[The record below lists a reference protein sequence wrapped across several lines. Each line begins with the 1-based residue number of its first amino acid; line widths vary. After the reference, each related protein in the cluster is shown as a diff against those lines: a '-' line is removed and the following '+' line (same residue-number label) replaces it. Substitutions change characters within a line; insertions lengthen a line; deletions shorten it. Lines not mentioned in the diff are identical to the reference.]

1 MLFLVID
8 LLPNPKLCHE
18 SEMLMC
24 SSRLGLSDIINNK
37 SCKRGD
43 IMGTENVVFY
53 KGKVKNSVSLDVI
66 KKEFAQCL
74 QVENLNF
81 LIGSGCSSYVE
92 DEVETSIPTMWTLA
106 QRFFSTYPDFAVQD
120 IALKHHFGE
129 NLESMLDYMISV
141 RSVNHVGM
149 IDQEINQKIKIV
161 QDFIRNQIIE
171 GMKCEEVNEIY
182 KEFYL
187 KILRKNRRNPINI
200 FTTNYDLYSERA
212 LDELGFFYNNGF
224 TGTYERR
231 FNPISYNYAFVEN
244 MNLNKDV
251 WGRISNFYNL
261 YKIHGSINWI
271 NKDSVIIE
279 KAIENIT
286 DDTVMIYPTPL
297 KDRTTLM
304 TPYSDL
310 MRNMQQSLMKNNS
323 ILVTLG
329 YSFSDDHINRIIL
342 NMLSVPSFKLV
353 VFGSGTKIEKLISA
367 NDSRIWVINSDDK
380 IHYFNNFVTK
390 LLPDIQDDIKERID
404 LQEKY
409 RVIESVLKGD
419 D

>member
-1 MLFLVID
+1 M
-8 LLPNPKLCHE
+8 E
-18 SEMLMC
+18 
-24 SSRLGLSDIINNK
+24 
-37 SCKRGD
+37 
-43 IMGTENVVFY
+43 TENVIFY
-53 KGKVKNSVSLDVI
+53 KGKAQSSVSLDVM

-81 LIGSGCSSYVE
+81 LIGSGCSSHVIGNVE
-92 DEVETSIPTMWTLA
+92 KSIPTMWTLA
-106 QRFFSTYPDFAVQD
+106 KRFFEANPDFSVQGEN
-120 IALKHHFGE
+120 LKLHFE
-129 NLESMLDYMISV
+129 SNLESMLDYMISV
-141 RSVNHVGM
+141 RSVNLVSEIEPE
-149 IDQEINQKIKIV
+149 IDAKIKVV
-161 QDFIRNQIIE
+161 QDFIRNQIVE
-171 GMKCEEVNEIY
+171 GMKCEDVNDVY

-200 FTTNYDLYSERA
+200 FTTNYDLYTERA

-224 TGTYERR
+224 TGTYERK

-251 WGRISNFYNL
+251 WDRISNFYNL
-261 YKIHGSINWI
+261 YKIHGSINWV
-271 NKDSVIIE
+271 NKNSVVVE
-279 KAIENIT
+279 KPIENIS

-342 NMLSVPSFKLV
+342 NMLSVPSFRLV
-353 VFGSGTKIEKLISA
+353 VLGSGENIEKLISA
-367 NDSRIWVINSDDK
+367 NDSRIWIINSDEK
-380 IHYFNNFVTK
+380 IHYFNNFVKK
-390 LLPDIQDDIKERID
+390 LLPDIQDDIQERID
-404 LQEKY
+404 LHEKFKA
-409 RVIESVLKGD
+409 IESVLKGD

>member
-1 MLFLVID
+1 M
-8 LLPNPKLCHE
+8 E
-18 SEMLMC
+18 
-24 SSRLGLSDIINNK
+24 
-37 SCKRGD
+37 
-43 IMGTENVVFY
+43 TENVIFY
-53 KGKVKNSVSLDVI
+53 KGKAQSSVSLDVM

-81 LIGSGCSSYVE
+81 LIGSGCSSFVI
-92 DEVETSIPTMWTLA
+92 DEVEKSIPTMWTLA
-106 QRFFSTYPDFAVQD
+106 KRFFEANPDFSVQGEN
-120 IALKHHFGE
+120 LKLHFE
-129 NLESMLDYMISV
+129 SNLESMLDYMISV
-141 RSVNHVGM
+141 RSVNHICAIEPD
-149 IDQEINQKIKIV
+149 IDEKIKRV
-161 QDFIRNQIIE
+161 QSFIRLQIIE
-171 GMKCEEVNEIY
+171 GMKCEEVNDIY

-200 FTTNYDLYSERA
+200 FTTNYDLYSEKA

-224 TGTYERR
+224 TGTYERK
-231 FNPISYNYAFVEN
+231 FNPIAYNYAFVEN

-251 WGRISNFYNL
+251 WDRISNFFNL

-271 NKDSVIIE
+271 NKDSVVIE

-286 DDTVMIYPTPL
+286 DETVMIYPTPL

-342 NMLSVPSFKLV
+342 NMLSVPSFRLV
-353 VFGSGTKIEKLISA
+353 VLGSGTNIEKLISA
-367 NDSRIWVINSDDK
+367 NDSRIWVINSEDK
-380 IHYFNNFVTK
+380 IHYFDNFVRK

-404 LQEKY
+404 LQEKFKA
-409 RVIESVLKGD
+409 IESALKGD

>member
-1 MLFLVID
+1 METD
-8 LLPNPKLCHE
+8 
-18 SEMLMC
+18 
-24 SSRLGLSDIINNK
+24 
-37 SCKRGD
+37 
-43 IMGTENVVFY
+43 NVTFY
-53 KGKVKNSVSLDVI
+53 KGKVQSSVSLDVM

-81 LIGSGCSSYVE
+81 LIGSGCSSFVI
-92 DEVETSIPTMWTLA
+92 DEVEKSIPTMRTLA
-106 QRFFSTYPDFAVQD
+106 KRFFVANPHFSVQGKN
-120 IALKHHFGE
+120 LKPHFE
-129 NLESMLDYMISV
+129 SNLESMLDYMISV
-141 RSVNHVGM
+141 RSVNHVSKIEPE
-149 IDQEINQKIKIV
+149 IDLKIRVV
-161 QDFIRNQIIE
+161 QDFIRDQIIE
-171 GMKCEEVNEIY
+171 GMKCEDVNDVY

-200 FTTNYDLYSERA
+200 FTTNYDLYTERA

-224 TGTYERR
+224 TGTYERK
-231 FNPISYNYAFVEN
+231 FNPVSYNYAFVEN

-251 WGRISNFYNL
+251 WDRISNFYNL
-261 YKIHGSINWI
+261 YKIHGSINWV
-271 NKDSVIIE
+271 NKNSVVVE
-279 KAIENIT
+279 KPIENIS

-342 NMLSVPSFKLV
+342 NMLSVPSFRLV
-353 VFGSGTKIEKLISA
+353 VLGSGENIEKLISA
-367 NDSRIWVINSDDK
+367 NDSRIWIINSDDK
-380 IHYFNNFVTK
+380 IHYFNNFVKK
-390 LLPDIQDDIKERID
+390 LLPDIQDDIQERID
-404 LQEKY
+404 LHEKFKA
-409 RVIESVLKGD
+409 IESVLKGD

>member
-1 MLFLVID
+1 MEL
-8 LLPNPKLCHE
+8 
-18 SEMLMC
+18 
-24 SSRLGLSDIINNK
+24 
-37 SCKRGD
+37 
-43 IMGTENVVFY
+43 ENVVFY
-53 KGKVKNSVSLDVI
+53 KGKVQSSVSLDVM

-81 LIGSGCSSYVE
+81 LIGSGCSSHVIGDVE
-92 DEVETSIPTMWTLA
+92 KSIPTMWTLA
-106 QRFFSTYPDFAVQD
+106 KRFFEANSDFSVQGTN
-120 IALKHHFGE
+120 LKEHFEG

-141 RSVNHVGM
+141 RSVNQVIEIEPE
-149 IDQEINQKIKIV
+149 IDAKIKVV
-161 QDFIRNQIIE
+161 QDFIRDQIIE
-171 GMKCEEVNEIY
+171 GMKCEDVNDVY

-200 FTTNYDLYSERA
+200 FTTNYDLYTERA

-224 TGTYERR
+224 TGTYERK

-251 WGRISNFYNL
+251 WDRISNFYNL
-261 YKIHGSINWI
+261 YKIHGSINWV
-271 NKDSVIIE
+271 NKNSVVVE
-279 KAIENIT
+279 KPIENIS

-342 NMLSVPSFKLV
+342 NMLSVPSFRLV
-353 VFGSGTKIEKLISA
+353 VLGSGENIEKLISA
-367 NDSRIWVINSDDK
+367 NDSRIWIINSDEK
-380 IHYFNNFVTK
+380 IHYFNNFVKK
-390 LLPDIQDDIKERID
+390 LLPDIQDDIQERID
-404 LQEKY
+404 LHEKFKA
-409 RVIESVLKGD
+409 IESVLKGD

>member
-1 MLFLVID
+1 MEDTNI
-8 LLPNPKLCHE
+8 
-18 SEMLMC
+18 
-24 SSRLGLSDIINNK
+24 
-37 SCKRGD
+37 
-43 IMGTENVVFY
+43 VFH
-53 KGKVKNSVSLDVI
+53 KGKIRNELSLESM
-66 KKEFAQCL
+66 KKEFTQCL

-81 LIGSGCSSYVE
+81 LIGSGCSSLFK
-92 DEVETSIPTMWTLA
+92 DGIETAIPTMNTLA
-106 QRFFSTYPDFAVQD
+106 KRFFDSNPEFRVQGVL
-120 IALKHHFGE
+120 LKDHFLD

-141 RSVNHVGM
+141 RSVNHISS
-149 IDQEINQKIKIV
+149 IDTEIDTKLKLVQK
-161 QDFIRNQIIE
+161 FIREQVLD
-171 GMKCEEVNEIY
+171 GMNSDEVNILY

-187 KILRKNRRNPINI
+187 KILRKNRKNPINI
-200 FTTNYDLYSERA
+200 FTTNYDLYNERA

-251 WGRISNFYNL
+251 WDRISNFFNI

-271 NKDSVIIE
+271 NKNMKVIE
-279 KAIENIT
+279 KSVENIT
-286 DDTVMIYPTPL
+286 DETIMIYPTPL

-323 ILVTLG
+323 ILITVG

-353 VFGSGTKIEKLISA
+353 ILGGSTNIDKIISIG
-367 NDSRIWVINSDDK
+367 DSRIWVINSEQK
-380 IHYFNNFVTK
+380 IHYFNNFVNK
-390 LLPDIQDDIKERID
+390 LLPDIQDDIKERAE
-404 LQEKY
+404 LNERFKL
-409 RVIESVLKGD
+409 IEEAFIGGE
-419 D
+419 

>member
-1 MLFLVID
+1 M
-8 LLPNPKLCHE
+8 E
-18 SEMLMC
+18 SECIL
-24 SSRLGLSDIINNK
+24 L
-37 SCKRGD
+37 
-43 IMGTENVVFY
+43 Y
-53 KGKVKNSVSLDVI
+53 KGKTRNELSLDTV

-81 LIGSGCSSYVE
+81 LIGSGCSSYMIG
-92 DEVETSIPTMWTLA
+92 EVEKSIPIMRTLA
-106 QRFFSTYPDFAVQD
+106 QRFFEANPDFSVQGT
-120 IALKHHFGE
+120 ALKEIFE
-129 NLESMLDYMISV
+129 RDLESMLDYMISV
-141 RSVNHVGM
+141 RSVNHVCE
-149 IDQEINQKIKIV
+149 IDPEIDTKIRRA
-161 QDFIRNQIIE
+161 QTFIRQQIIE
-171 GMKCEEVNEIY
+171 GMKCEEVNDIY

-187 KILRKNRRNPINI
+187 KILRKNRGNPINI
-200 FTTNYDLYSERA
+200 FTTNYDLYTERA

-224 TGTYERR
+224 TGTCERK

-251 WGRISNFYNL
+251 WDRVSNFYNL

-271 NKDSVIIE
+271 NKNSAVIE
-279 KAIENIT
+279 KPIDNII
-286 DDTVMIYPTPL
+286 DETVMIYPTPL

-323 ILVTLG
+323 ILVTVG

-342 NMLSVPSFKLV
+342 NMLSVPSFRLV
-353 VFGSGTKIEKLISA
+353 ILGSGVNIEKLIRV

-380 IHYFNNFVTK
+380 IHYFENFVRN

-404 LQEKY
+404 LQEKFKI
-409 RVIESVLKGD
+409 IESALEGD
-419 D
+419 DQYDKP

>member
-1 MLFLVID
+1 MEL
-8 LLPNPKLCHE
+8 
-18 SEMLMC
+18 
-24 SSRLGLSDIINNK
+24 
-37 SCKRGD
+37 
-43 IMGTENVVFY
+43 ENVIFY
-53 KGKVKNSVSLDVI
+53 KGKAQSSVSLAVI

-81 LIGSGCSSYVE
+81 LIGSGCSSHVIG
-92 DEVETSIPTMWTLA
+92 EVEKSIPTMWTLA
-106 QRFFSTYPDFAVQD
+106 KRFFEVNSDFSVQG
-120 IALKHHFGE
+120 ANLKEHFGS

-141 RSVNHVGM
+141 RSVNHVSEIEPE
-149 IDQEINQKIKIV
+149 IDEKIKVV
-161 QDFIRNQIIE
+161 QDFIRDQIIE
-171 GMKCEEVNEIY
+171 GMKCEDVNDVY

-224 TGTYERR
+224 TGTYERK

-251 WGRISNFYNL
+251 WDRITNFYNL
-261 YKIHGSINWI
+261 YKIHGSINWV
-271 NKDSVIIE
+271 NKNSVVIE
-279 KAIENIT
+279 KPIENIT

-342 NMLSVPSFKLV
+342 NMLSVPSFRLV
-353 VFGSGTKIEKLISA
+353 VLGSGTNIEKLISV
-367 NDSRIWVINSDDK
+367 NDSRIWVINSEDK
-380 IHYFNNFVTK
+380 IHYFDNFVRK

-404 LQEKY
+404 LQEKFK
-409 RVIESVLKGD
+409 VIESALKGD

>member
-1 MLFLVID
+1 MEL
-8 LLPNPKLCHE
+8 
-18 SEMLMC
+18 
-24 SSRLGLSDIINNK
+24 
-37 SCKRGD
+37 
-43 IMGTENVVFY
+43 ENVIFY
-53 KGKVKNSVSLDVI
+53 KGKERSSVSLDVM

-81 LIGSGCSSYVE
+81 LIGSGCSSHVISDVE
-92 DEVETSIPTMWTLA
+92 KSIPTMWTLA
-106 QRFFSTYPDFAVQD
+106 KRFFKANSDFTVQG
-120 IALKHHFGE
+120 ANLKEHFE
-129 NLESMLDYMISV
+129 SNLESMLDYMISV
-141 RSVNHVGM
+141 RSVNHVSEIEPE
-149 IDQEINQKIKIV
+149 IDVKIKVV
-161 QDFIRNQIIE
+161 QDFIRAQIVE
-171 GMKCEEVNEIY
+171 GMKCEDVNDVY

-224 TGTYERR
+224 TGTYERK

-251 WGRISNFYNL
+251 WDRISNFYNL
-261 YKIHGSINWI
+261 YKIHGSINWV
-271 NKDSVIIE
+271 NKDSVVIE
-279 KAIENIT
+279 KPIENIT

-342 NMLSVPSFKLV
+342 NMLSVPSFRSV
-353 VFGSGTKIEKLISA
+353 VLGSGTNIEKLISA
-367 NDSRIWVINSDDK
+367 NDSRIWVINSEEK
-380 IHYFNNFVTK
+380 IHYFDNFVRK

-404 LQEKY
+404 LQEKFK
-409 RVIESVLKGD
+409 VIESVLKGD

>member
-1 MLFLVID
+1 M
-8 LLPNPKLCHE
+8 E
-18 SEMLMC
+18 
-24 SSRLGLSDIINNK
+24 
-37 SCKRGD
+37 
-43 IMGTENVVFY
+43 TENVIFY
-53 KGKVKNSVSLDVI
+53 KGKAQSSVSLDAM

-81 LIGSGCSSYVE
+81 LIGSGCSSHVIDDVE
-92 DEVETSIPTMWTLA
+92 KSIPTMWTLA
-106 QRFFSTYPDFAVQD
+106 KRFFEANPDFSVQGTN
-120 IALKHHFGE
+120 LRQHFVS

-141 RSVNHVGM
+141 RSVNHVSEIEPE
-149 IDQEINQKIKIV
+149 IDVKIKIV

-171 GMKCEEVNEIY
+171 GMKCEDVNDIY

-187 KILRKNRRNPINI
+187 KILRKNRRSPINI

-224 TGTYERR
+224 TGTYERK

-251 WGRISNFYNL
+251 WDRISNFYNL
-261 YKIHGSINWI
+261 YKIHGSINWV
-271 NKDSVIIE
+271 NKDSVVIE
-279 KAIENIT
+279 KPIENIT

-342 NMLSVPSFKLV
+342 NMLSVPSFRLV
-353 VFGSGTKIEKLISA
+353 VLGSGTNIEKLISA
-367 NDSRIWVINSDDK
+367 NDSRIWVINSEDK
-380 IHYFNNFVTK
+380 IHYFDNFVRK

-404 LQEKY
+404 LQKKFK
-409 RVIESVLKGD
+409 VIESALKGD